1 MHCENPYQMGV
12 MNGEEG
18 TVVGIDMGSM
28 SIEVEFRHE
37 IKVKFGMDGIIDGKL
52 EFSYTITVHKSQGSE
67 FPIVVM
73 PLVGGAPSLMT
84 RNLLYTAVTRA
95 REQVYLLG
103 RSRCIYDM
111 AANAQVKKRYSALGT
126 FLRELAPLIGVA
138 G

>member
-1 MHCENPYQMGV
+1 
-12 MNGEEG
+12 
-18 TVVGIDMGSM
+18 
-28 SIEVEFRHE
+28 
-37 IKVKFGMDGIIDGKL
+37 
-52 EFSYTITVHKSQGSE
+52 
-67 FPIVVM
+67 M